1 MWRTCCCYSLLFVV
15 VVVVVIVYCYMYRKI
30 SSYTKDVCDATRS
43 NKIVEKRY
51 TLHDSEECETSCV
64 VVSPKKRATEWMKR
78 PAIWYILI
86 NVHALWRRWKLLNY
100 FPPTQFINSRRSI
113 LQLVLQSECSK
124 AMHQARLCMNI
135 IQ

>member
-1 MWRTCCCYSLLFVV
+1 MTHVLLFI

-51 TLHDSEECETSCV
+51 TLHDSWRNA
-64 VVSPKKRATEWMKR
+64 KRHVLSSLLKNERQNEWMKSSR
-78 PAIWYILI
+78 HLI
-86 NVHALWRRWKLLNY
+86 HFNKCACAVAPVETIEL
-100 FPPTQFINSRRSI
+100 FPPSTQFINSRRSI